1 MTRECTN
8 GCVSE
13 QTEVPEPGSFPQ
25 RVTIEFTN
33 HCNVS
38 CVMCPRHHMQGPKGY
53 LDYSLFCRLADEIA
67 EHEGTALVPFFRG
80 ESLMHPEA
88 VAMLRY
94 AKRKGIAPIQ
104 LATNATLLTRETA
117 EALVDLKIDFI
128 SFSVDSI
135 DPETYRAIRRGAEL
149 EKVLKNIEALCDAR
163 RRKGNGRPQIQVSV
177 VNTRGTA
184 AGITDF
190 VDYWSERVDRV
201 RVYEEHSQGGSFGAL
216 EKDDER
222 REGQGRQPCLKP
234 FGDLVV
240 YWDGSVAL
248 CNHDWDRKEALGNV
262 KTHSIEEVWC
272 SEAYQRVR
280 ESHLGRGAMETLCQG
295 CDHWEAYYRDKKV
308 VGELYEL

>member
-1 MTRECTN
+1 MRQYGDSDCW
-8 GCVSE
+8 E
-13 QTEVPEPGSFPQ
+13 QPGKPDPGTFPQ

-38 CVMCPRHHMQGPKGY
+38 CVMCPRRYMQGPKGF
-53 LDYSLFCRLADEIA
+53 LDYSLFCTLADEISM
-67 EHEGTALVPFFRG
+67 HKGTALVPFFRG
-80 ESLMHPEA
+80 EALMHPEA

-94 AKRKGIAPIQ
+94 ARQKGIGPIQ
-104 LATNATLLTRETA
+104 LATNATLLSREVA
-117 EALVDLKIDFI
+117 EALVEMKIDFL
-128 SFSVDSI
+128 SFSLDSI
-135 DPETYRAIRRGAEL
+135 DPATYRRIRRGAEL
-149 EKVLKNIEALCDAR
+149 ETVLENIEALCDVK

-190 VDYWSERVDRV
+190 VAYWRERVDRV

-216 EKDDER
+216 GKKG
-222 REGQGRQPCLKP
+222 EGEGGQRRQPCLKP

-248 CNHDWDRKEALGNV
+248 CNHDWDRKNALGNV
-262 KTHSIEEVWC
+262 RTHSIEEIWR
-272 SEAYQRVR
+272 SEVYQKVR
-280 ESHLGRGAMETLCQG
+280 DAHLGCGTMEPLCRG
-295 CDHWEAYYRDKKV
+295 CDHWQAYYRDNKM